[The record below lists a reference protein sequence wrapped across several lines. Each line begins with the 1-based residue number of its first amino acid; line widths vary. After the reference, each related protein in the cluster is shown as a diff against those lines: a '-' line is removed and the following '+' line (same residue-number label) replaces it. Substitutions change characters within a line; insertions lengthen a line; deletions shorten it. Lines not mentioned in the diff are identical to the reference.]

1 MVPLSLS
8 FNRIKLEASIT
19 SKLEGTNFDD
29 IFLRD
34 VKVRTGKPLMVT
46 LKLVSPDAIESKE
59 MRKIKEQIERKIGE
73 PIILEV
79 ITAIEF

>member
-46 LKLVSPDAIESKE
+46 LKLVSPDAIESEE
-59 MRKIKEQIERKIGE
+59 MQKIKEQIEKKIGE

-79 ITAIEF
+79 ITAIEY